1 MKFHLLLKI
10 LVLTIFYGSGIAV
23 AKESISFSNL
33 GVTDGLSQTT
43 VYDIHQDKH
52 GFMWFATQDGLNRYD
67 GYQFKVF
74 KHARNQPNSIG
85 DSYVLTIYKDHKQ
98 RMWFGSNNGSL
109 SLFNEKTE
117 TFTNYRNV
125 LINQGTPRI
134 DAIIQIND
142 NEFWIGTPQGVFSF
156 DHEIGTFTPL
166 RIISKYTDN
175 DINILRFARGPSGEI
190 YAGSLQNGLFIID
203 PSDHSYTQHT
213 PAAGSP
219 SQSHNHTVFDVFID
233 SNNAV
238 WISTSQGLFEFFPNQ
253 QQFKSLI
260 YEPDHLLNIRSIR
273 EDQSGNLWLGSYN
286 GIYQVTDNKKKI
298 SHFKHDKTQRDSLS
312 DDMVSSIY
320 ISTNNVLWAGAGND
334 GISKHNINNVV
345 HAHFHSEG
353 DKTSVAG
360 DTIWQMIEA
369 SDGSIWVATDQ
380 HGVSYLNRNTKEHQ
394 HLRHIAN
401 NPQSLASNRISAILE
416 SSPGVFW
423 FGTFNSGITIYD
435 SITETYRHFRHNDDQ
450 PQSLAS
456 DKVYTLFKDS
466 DNQIWIGTNN
476 GLDKYIPTSQTFEHM
491 HHDANNPNS
500 IAGNFVISLFED
512 SAHRLWIGTLNNGAT
527 VFDRKR
533 KHAKH
538 FRAEQG
544 NTNSLSHNMVMAIN
558 EDSFGNMWF
567 ASLNGLTKYNLK
579 TESYT
584 QYFTEDG
591 LPSEAVYS
599 LIFTDDN
606 TLWLSTN
613 IGISKMDT
621 TSETFENFGVK
632 DGVVQREFNY
642 NSYLKTHDGEL
653 YFGGFGGYIHFYPD
667 ELKKNNDLLSVHL
680 TSLKVLNKS
689 VTISEEPISG
699 QFTIPQSAHFL
710 ERLYLDHTINLFS
723 IEFSALHFLS
733 ANTVQYQYRLDDLD
747 ENWIDVDPK
756 IRQAIF
762 TTVPAGNYTLLVR
775 AKYAQEEW
783 KGPVFRLPI
792 TVIPA
797 PWLSWWAYTIYLC
810 IVFFAV
816 VFYLYQRRLQFE
828 ALQRSEQKLSI
839 LNQELEQRVSLR
851 TEELS
856 STLDNLQKTQ
866 NQLIE
871 SEKQASLVGVVSGVA
886 HELNTPL
893 GNILTATSNNQMV
906 LESLYQDM
914 ANQKLTKS
922 KFEEIKKG
930 LETATDLTLKNANK
944 AVQLVQSFKAL
955 STHELTSNN
964 TNLNLASVLRQIT
977 HQLSM
982 SRHCAN
988 TTFNVHC
995 APDIDIVSS
1004 QITIEE
1010 IITQLV
1016 DNSLIHGVNTNSPN
1030 TISIAVTKAEN
1041 AIAIDYSDSG
1051 VGLTEI
1057 SPEQALEPFFTTK
1070 RNEQHTGLGLTIVF
1084 NKIAHR
1090 LKGTFTIK
1098 HQQNSGFH
1106 VTIELPLSL

>member
-1 MKFHLLLKI
+1 MKFQLLIKI
-10 LVLTIFYGSGIAV
+10 LVVTIFYGSGIAV

-33 GVTDGLSQTT
+33 GVIDGLSQTT
-43 VYDIHQDKH
+43 VYDIHQDQH

-67 GYQFKVF
+67 GYQFKIF
-74 KHARNQPNSIG
+74 KHVRDQSSSIG
-85 DSYVLTIYKDHKQ
+85 DSYILTIYKDHKQ
-98 RMWFGSNNGSL
+98 RMWFGSNNGTL

-142 NEFWIGTPQGVFSF
+142 SEYWIGTPQGVFSF
-156 DHEIGTFTPL
+156 DLETGIFTPL
-166 RIISKYTDN
+166 RIISKYTNN

-203 PSDHSYTQHT
+203 PNDHSYTQHT
-213 PAAGSP
+213 PVVNAHA
-219 SQSHNHTVFDVFID
+219 QSHNHTVFDVFID
-233 SNNAV
+233 STNAV
-238 WISTSQGLFEFFPNQ
+238 WISTTQGLFEFLPEQ
-253 QQFKSLI
+253 QKFKSLI
-260 YEPDHLLNIRSIR
+260 YEPEQQISIRSIR
-273 EDQSGNLWLGSYN
+273 EDHNGNLWLGSYN
-286 GIYQVTDNKKKI
+286 GIYQVTDQKTKI
-298 SHFKHDKTQRDSLS
+298 NHFEHDNTQRDSLS
-312 DDMVSSIY
+312 DDMISSIY

-345 HAHFHSEG
+345 HTHFHSEG
-353 DKTSVAG
+353 DDTSVAG

-369 SDGSIWVATDQ
+369 IDGSIWVATDQ
-380 HGVSYLNRNTKEHQ
+380 HGVSILNRKTKAHH
-394 HLRHIAN
+394 HLKHIDG

-416 SSPGVFW
+416 TSPGVFW
-423 FGTFNSGITIYD
+423 FGTFNSGITEYN
-435 SITETYRHFRHNDDQ
+435 SNTNTYRHFKHSDEQ

-456 DKVYTLFKDS
+456 DKTYTLFKDS
-466 DNQIWIGTNN
+466 DDQIWIGTSN
-476 GLDKYIPTSQTFEHM
+476 GLDKYNTASLSFDHLK
-491 HHDANNPNS
+491 HDTTDSNS

-512 SAHRLWIGTLNNGAT
+512 SKRRLWVGTLNNGAT
-527 VFDRKR
+527 MLDK
-533 KHAKH
+533 KNGHTQH
-538 FRAEQG
+538 YRAVQG

-567 ASLNGLTKYNLK
+567 ASLNGLTKYSLK
-579 TESYT
+579 TDSYT
-584 QYFTEDG
+584 QYFKEDG

-599 LIFTDDN
+599 LIFSDEN

-613 IGISKMDT
+613 VGISKMDVAN
-621 TSETFENFGVK
+621 ETFENFGVK
-632 DGVVQREFNY
+632 DGILQREFNY
-642 NSYLKTHDGEL
+642 NSYLQTRDGEL
-653 YFGGFGGYIHFYPD
+653 YFGGFGGYIHFYPNK
-667 ELKKNNDLLSVHL
+667 LRKNNDLLSVHL
-680 TSLKVLNKS
+680 TSLKVLNKP
-689 VTISEEPISG
+689 VQISEVPTPD
-699 QFTIPQSAHFL
+699 QFTIPQSVHFL
-710 ERLYLDHTINLFS
+710 DRLYLDHTINLFS

-733 ANTVQYQYRLDDLD
+733 ANTVQYQYRLDGLD
-747 ENWIDVDPK
+747 EHWIDVDPK

-762 TTVPAGNYTLLVR
+762 TTIPAGSYTLLVR

-783 KGPVFRLPI
+783 NGPVFRLPI

-828 ALQRSEQKLSI
+828 ALQRSEQKLSV

-856 STLDNLQKTQ
+856 NTLENLKNTQ

-893 GNILTATSNNQMV
+893 GNILTATSNSQMV
-906 LESLYQDM
+906 LAALYQDM

-922 KFEEIKKG
+922 KFEDIKNG

-955 STHELTSNN
+955 STHELTSSNK
-964 TNLNLASVLRQIT
+964 TLNLASVLRQIT
-977 HQLSM
+977 HQISV

-988 TTFNVHC
+988 TTFDVNC

-1010 IITQLV
+1010 IITQLI
-1016 DNSLIHGVNTNSPN
+1016 DNSLIHGVNTNMPN
-1030 TISIAVTKAEN
+1030 TISIAVTKSES
-1041 AIAIDYSDSG
+1041 AIVIDYSDSG

-1090 LKGTFTIK
+1090 LKGTFTIN